1 MLPVRT
7 ILHPTD
13 FSDNA
18 DYSFRMAEHI
28 ARDHQSRIIVLHV
41 ITPIVMYGNGVAV
54 GGVALAE
61 PDNWQAELRRKLR
74 ERQPHDPKVKVEYL
88 LLEGEPVTE
97 IDRVAQEQNCDLIVM
112 GTHGRTGLGRL
123 LMGSVAEGVVRKA
136 PCPVLTVKVPAA
148 EGKKAK
154 AAAPAQKKEA
164 LELSAK

>member
-18 DYSFRMAEHI
+18 DYAFRLAERI
-28 ARDHQSRIIVLHV
+28 ARDYQARIVILHV
-41 ITPIVMYGNGVAV
+41 VTPIVMYGDGVMPV
-54 GGVALAE
+54 
-61 PDNWQAELRRKLR
+61 PDDNWQAELRRKLR
-74 ERQPHDPKVKVEYL
+74 ERQPHDPKIKAEYL

-136 PCPVLTVKVPAA
+136 PCAVLTVKVPAA

-154 AAAPAQKKEA
+154 GAAPVQKKEA
-164 LELSAK
+164 LALSAN